1 MNYDDPDQAKILDV
15 IDNLNLDVHKSIN
28 KFIIKALKHYIDSAD
43 DVLIN
48 GSPNSQEYVTREE
61 FEKRID
67 ECDTRIDEMEKNVK
81 DSLYKEVFQMLTG
94 TLLVSNSPM
103 YRGQNGSPIIQ
114 NDDTNGMG
122 REDINQSDKK
132 EDSEELT
139 KELSGYDDVLS
150 QVMNWS
156 GD

>member
-48 GSPNSQEYVTREE
+48 GSPNSKEYVTREE

-103 YRGQNGSPIIQ
+103 YRGQNGSPVSQ
-114 NDDTNGMG
+114 NNDTNGMDG
-122 REDINQSDKK
+122 EDINETVKK